1 MTNFDNLKQSWK
13 GFIRKDDWLGP
24 SGYYKYSRITI
35 LLKVI
40 LPGRVKKLVLRLVL
54 TAKKKLDRKDSIAK
68 TIGLAHLVT
77 IYVQLPDQIRYI
89 YNNI

>member
-1 MTNFDNLKQSWK
+1 M
-13 GFIRKDDWLGP
+13 
-24 SGYYKYSRITI
+24 
-35 LLKVI
+35 

-54 TAKKKLDRKDSIAK
+54 TEKIGRKDSIAK

-77 IYVQLPDQIRYI
+77 IYVQLPDHIRYI

>member
-35 LLKVI
+35 LLKK

-54 TAKKKLDRKDSIAK
+54 TEKNR
-68 TIGLAHLVT
+68 
-77 IYVQLPDQIRYI
+77 
-89 YNNI
+89 